1 MIQTWYKRFSAQPH
15 QPFFTSGIL
24 LFILFLGLLY
34 ATYSNTISPLADVL
48 TFHAYAFIY
57 VIFSQFFLGFLFVV
71 FPRFL
76 MQANIQPK
84 VYMTQF
90 ALYFISSLLFLLGLL
105 FFKPLYIAA
114 MILLCL
120 TQWSS
125 FIILFKIHQKSL
137 MKETYDTRWVLIGYF
152 SGVLAHTLF
161 VVAQLPFEFA
171 TLVQKGAINIAFY
184 LYLFIIVFAISQ
196 RMIPFFTSMKVAGYT
211 INKSKNLMEK
221 IYVLLV
227 FKTVL
232 LTFDVSSLQL
242 LANASLFIL
251 FVYEL
256 YKWKLPLFKTDAIMW
271 VLFIS
276 LYWIPV
282 GFFIACV
289 QDVAYLMNST
299 FVFEQASLHAF
310 AVGYFVT
317 VLIGFGT
324 RVVLG
329 HSGQT
334 PHADKWAVAMFIFI
348 QAVVLVRLWASI
360 SINFEADYI
369 FWINHSALLL
379 IMGLLAWS
387 VKYLRILI
395 KGHTPAH

>member
-1 MIQTWYKRFSAQPH
+1 MIQTWYKRFIAQPH
-15 QPFFTSGIL
+15 QPFFTSGVL

-34 ATYSNTISPLADVL
+34 GAYSNKTVLTTDVL
-48 TFHAYAFIY
+48 TFHAYAFIF

-76 MQANIQPK
+76 MQANIQTK

-90 ALYFISSLLFLLGLL
+90 ALYFGSSILFLVGVL
-105 FFKPLYIAA
+105 FFKPLYMAA
-114 MILLCL
+114 MILLCA

-125 FIILFKIHQKSL
+125 FIILFKIHKKSL
-137 MKETYDTRWVLIGYF
+137 MKEKYDTQWVLIGYF

-211 INKSKNLMEK
+211 INKSKNFMEK
-221 IYVLLV
+221 VYVLLV
-227 FKTVL
+227 FKIVL
-232 LTFDVSSLQL
+232 LSLDAASFYI
-242 LANASLFIL
+242 LADLPLFIL

-282 GFFIACV
+282 GFLIACV
-289 QDVAYLMNST
+289 QDVDYLMNST

-334 PHADKWAVAMFIFI
+334 PHADRWAVAMFIFI

-379 IMGLLAWS
+379 IIALLAWS

>member
-1 MIQTWYKRFSAQPH
+1 MFKNWYQKFSAQPH
-15 QPFFTSGIL
+15 QPFFTSGII
-24 LFILFLGLLY
+24 LFILFLGLLFGVY
-34 ATYSNTISPLADVL
+34 NGTVTVTSDVL
-48 TFHAYAFIY
+48 TFHAYAFIF

-76 MQANIQPK
+76 MQANIAPK
-84 VYMTQF
+84 RYMTQF
-90 ALYFISSLLFLLGLL
+90 IFYGLGSILFFVGLL
-105 FFKPLYIAA
+105 LSKPLYLVGMFVLI
-114 MILLCL
+114 L
-120 TQWSS
+120 TQTAS
-125 FIILFKIHQKSL
+125 FIVLYRTYKNSL
-137 MKETYDTRWVLIGYF
+137 MKEKYDAKWVLVGYVSGLISHAVFILSQF
-152 SGVLAHTLF
+152 S
-161 VVAQLPFEFA
+161 FEYA
-171 TLVQKGAINIAFY
+171 TKIEHLTIVSGFY
-184 LYLFIIVFAISQ
+184 LYLFVVVFTISQ
-196 RMIPFFTSMKVAGYT
+196 RMVPFFTSMKVVGYS
-211 INKSKNLMEK
+211 INKSKYLMEK
-221 IYVLLV
+221 VYGLLV
-227 FKTVL
+227 FKVL
-232 LTFDVSSLQL
+232 LITLDQPSLYL
-242 LANASLFIL
+242 LADFPLLIL

-256 YKWKLPLFKTDAIMW
+256 YRWKLPLFKVSAIMW

-282 GFFIACV
+282 GFLIACV

-334 PHADKWAVAMFIFI
+334 PHADRWAVAMFIFI

-379 IMGLLAWS
+379 IIGLLAWS

-395 KGHTPAH
+395 KGHTPEH